1 MSVKRL
7 VNSRTWSDKW
17 VETLSTVEKLL
28 WLYLLTND
36 QTNMLGIYE
45 ITLSRMVFETG
56 LTKPQVTGALKRFE
70 QDKRAHYFFEE
81 WIFMVNHFKN
91 QAFTDSGDKKKNNML
106 KSAEALYY
114 KLPKNVLEKL
124 DSMGFDAFERLSMPL
139 QRGPVLDVD
148 KDIDV
153 DSDIEN
159 TKSNWKTDFSIY
171 LKECKAAYRE
181 FGQDT
186 AYIET
191 QSRLN
196 PGVNVPLSIEKGYT
210 NFWGTEAGWKFKKRA
225 KTKVIDWKST
235 ITTSITL
242 PQNRVYLTKEEQ
254 AAR

>member
-114 KLPKNVLEKL
+114 KLPQNVLEKL

-139 QRGPVLDVD
+139 QRGSVLDVKLD
-148 KDIDV
+148 D
-153 DSDIEN
+153 DSKGEGESAPAPVQKVIKIEY
-159 TKSNWKTDFSIY
+159 K
-171 LKECKAAYRE
+171 
-181 FGQDT
+181 
-186 AYIET
+186 
-191 QSRLN
+191 
-196 PGVNVPLSIEKGYT
+196 PGVRLTEKEYTDLVNQYGKDETDWMMTKLSAYKESSGKKYKSD
-210 NFWGTEAGWKFKKRA
+210 AGAIRSWVVDKLVKEYNPDHPPDKKVFSM
-225 KTKVIDWKST
+225 KK
-235 ITTSITL
+235 
-242 PQNRVYLTKEEQ
+242 
-254 AAR
+254 